1 MLENVRPNSCR
12 IELKHGCM
20 CQDEQRKRM
29 PKLFERKETC
39 LQKTTLAL
47 LFFSY
52 MFIHTLKIETNFC
65 KHLFHFSLINEK
77 WSEEKKKKKKLP
89 KKEKRCK

>member
-52 MFIHTLKIETNFC
+52 MFIHTLKIET
-65 KHLFHFSLINEK
+65 
-77 WSEEKKKKKKLP
+77 KLLQTSFP
-89 KKEKRCK
+89 LSTYQ